1 MDSVVLETNLPLRR
15 FARGKV
21 RDVYDLGD
29 KLLMVATDRISA
41 FDYVLPVGIPYKGL
55 VLNGLSAYWFKYMA
69 DVVGNHMVSADVS
82 DYPKELSNYACIL
95 KGRSM
100 LVWKAKRIDLE
111 CVVRGY
117 ISGSAWK
124 EYREKGTVCGEKMPA
139 GMHESDKLPEPVF
152 TPALKSD
159 TGHDE
164 NISVAK
170 MSEFIGK
177 ELTRE
182 LSEKSLKIYEKGSV
196 KAKKGGIILADSK
209 FEYGIRD
216 DEIILIDE
224 LLTPDSSRFWDVG
237 KYAPGGSQASFDK
250 QFVRDY
256 LESIKW
262 DKQPPAPNLPSGI
275 VDKTS
280 ERYLEAY
287 RRITGEGL
295 AGIKRKSES

>member
-1 MDSVVLETNLPLRR
+1 MDSVVLETALPLRR

-29 KLLMVATDRISA
+29 KLLMVATDCISA

-55 VLNGLSAYWFKYMA
+55 VLNGLSAYWFSYMA
-69 DVVGNHMVSADVS
+69 DVSGNHMISADVS
-82 DYPKELSNYACIL
+82 DYPEEVSGYAGIL

-100 LVWKAKRIDLE
+100 LVWKAKRIDME

-124 EYREKGTVCGEKMPA
+124 EYLEKGTVCGEKMPA
-139 GMHESDKLPEPVF
+139 GMRESDKLPEPVF
-152 TPALKSD
+152 TPAMKSD

-164 NISVAK
+164 NISVEK
-170 MSEFIGK
+170 MSELIGK
-177 ELTRE
+177 ELTCE

-196 KAKKGGIILADSK
+196 KAKKEGIILADSK

-224 LLTPDSSRFWDVG
+224 LLTPDSSRFWDAG
-237 KYAPGGSQASFDK
+237 KYAPGSSQASFDK

-262 DKQPPAPNLPSGI
+262 DKNPPAPLLPAGI
-275 VDKTS
+275 VEKTS

-287 RRITGEGL
+287 QRITGKGL
-295 AGIKRKSES
+295 EEIKRKSKS